1 MTERFVL
8 FLDVL
13 GFSQLVSNNSPDEL
27 QKIYDNQF
35 HKAISVTPLFAA
47 SMFGRM
53 PNARVLVNGD
63 ALQDVEQDEINLHVM
78 SDTLIAWT
86 HDDTFE
92 ALVHLAQFTAAYLS
106 MTLTLGLPHRGAIS
120 KGTIQLI
127 ELPLNGKPQANV
139 VGTGVVNA
147 HNFEAGQE
155 WMGCAVD
162 PGCLEG
168 FETNHRAD
176 FPVVEYNIPY
186 GDKPKHRS
194 TMAIDWVRCLT
205 QLQPNAD
212 TEFFRNQFNRHNK
225 RAEAAEKKIV
235 NTAAFFAAMNPPG
248 ANAT

>member
-13 GFSQLVSNNSPDEL
+13 GFSQLVSKNSPDEL
-27 QKIYDNQF
+27 RTIYNNQF

-53 PNARVLVNGD
+53 QNFRVLVNGN
-63 ALQDVEQDEINLHVM
+63 ALQDVQQDGINLHVM

-86 HDDTFE
+86 NDDTFE

-120 KGTIQLI
+120 KGSIQLI

-147 HNFEAGQE
+147 HNLEVAQE
-155 WMGCAVD
+155 WMGCVVD
-162 PGCLEG
+162 PVCLEG
-168 FETNHRAD
+168 LEAHHRPD
-176 FPVVEYNIPY
+176 FPVVEYNILLI
-186 GDKPKHRS
+186 HFE
-194 TMAIDWVRCLT
+194 
-205 QLQPNAD
+205 N
-212 TEFFRNQFNRHNK
+212 
-225 RAEAAEKKIV
+225 
-235 NTAAFFAAMNPPG
+235 
-248 ANAT
+248 

>member
-13 GFSQLVSNNSPDEL
+13 GFSQLVSNNTPDDL
-27 QKIYDNQF
+27 RRIYDTEF
-35 HKAISVTPLFAA
+35 HKTAAATAAFAGP
-47 SMFGRM
+47 MFGRM
-53 PNARVLVNGD
+53 PNFSVRAHGNI
-63 ALQDVEQDEINLHVM
+63 LQDVEQDGLNFHVM

-86 HDDTFE
+86 NDDTFE

-120 KGTIQLI
+120 KGSIQLI
-127 ELPLNGKPQANV
+127 ELPLNGKLQANV

-176 FPVVEYNIPY
+176 LPVVEYNIPY

-194 TMAIDWVRCLT
+194 TVAIDWVRCLT

-225 RAEAAEKKIV
+225 RAEAAEKKII
-235 NTAAFFAAMNPPG
+235 NTAGFFAAMKPSG
-248 ANAT
+248 ANAI